1 MGLSGSSKEYTW
13 NPEDPADTAEDDEK
27 DPSVMKPGH
36 RLLIKAAVL
45 MPSAKKDEVT
55 IVQIE
60 SEGYKK
66 EKVVVP
72 ICAMKGGQNLH
83 QYVDLLVPTQ
93 AKFSLLQGEGP
104 INLVGSHCVDFF
116 GYRET
121 DEDEDESAE
130 EDAEM
135 DGVEETGG
143 ECNDGKKKTP
153 TKDTAEDKKKTP
165 VKESGDEK
173 KGKASTDPKSAEK
186 KKKESPAK

>member
-1 MGLSGSSKEYTW
+1 MKG
-13 NPEDPADTAEDDEK
+13 ADTAEDDEK
-27 DPSVMKPGH
+27 DPSVKPGH

-45 MPSAKKDEVT
+45 MPSAEKDEVT

-130 EDAEM
+130 EDTEM
-135 DGVEETGG
+135 DGVEETGDKS
-143 ECNDGKKKTP
+143 NDAKKKTP
-153 TKDTAEDKKKTP
+153 A
-165 VKESGDEK
+165 KESGDEK
-173 KGKASTDPKSAEK
+173 KRKASTDPKSAEK
-186 KKKESPAK
+186 KKKESPAKESGDEKKTPAKESG

>member
-27 DPSVMKPGH
+27 DPSVMGPGH

-121 DEDEDESAE
+121 DEDDDESAE

-143 ECNDGKKKTP
+143 ESNDGKKTP
-153 TKDTAEDKKKTP
+153 TKDAAEDKKKTP

-173 KGKASTDPKSAEK
+173 KRKASTDPKSAEK